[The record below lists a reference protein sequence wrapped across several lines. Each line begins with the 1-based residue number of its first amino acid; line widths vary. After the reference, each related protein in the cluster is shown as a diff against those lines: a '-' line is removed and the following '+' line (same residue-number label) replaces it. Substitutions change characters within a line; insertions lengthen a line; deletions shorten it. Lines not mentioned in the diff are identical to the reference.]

1 MKESLFFSVYEH
13 TFVLKDN
20 LLISRK
26 FIVLKDSSKHIV
38 KWTDFHKYIKSNSTK
53 PAKKIT
59 DDSNQRFYYVVKLLN
74 FAFFEKYNIKRLT
87 DITIDIVKDFLNAYG
102 MGTLPDDVQVRSE
115 STVNLCIK
123 VIIDFLI
130 CLHDENKK
138 TCCFKK
144 TDLFKTIEVRNK
156 YGKIV
161 KKSIPTFEVNYI
173 SEPKT
178 IFRDMPEKAFFI
190 LLDVVVRKHTSI
202 LMLVALSAFAG
213 LRPSES
219 CNVRRLDSKLGPGIR
234 FVVIDGEVVDIIID
248 LKRELNLR
256 SDLQKVGLIK
266 KEREQRVYPL
276 FLKAFYECYQIYM
289 DYMENRTYEAEY
301 GALSVNKQG
310 RAMTY
315 NSFYGKFKKA
325 VQDTIPL
332 LLASNDPEVVN
343 YGHLLQENSLGPHI
357 LRHWFSV
364 RLTLLGED
372 VSGLMYWRGDR
383 SPESALTYLQNK
395 SDLERQFTKVNN
407 EMFDYHMWYSKKLF
421 GGENYD

>member
-1 MKESLFFSVYEH
+1 
-13 TFVLKDN
+13 
-20 LLISRK
+20 
-26 FIVLKDSSKHIV
+26 
-38 KWTDFHKYIKSNSTK
+38 
-53 PAKKIT
+53 
-59 DDSNQRFYYVVKLLN
+59 
-74 FAFFEKYNIKRLT
+74 
-87 DITIDIVKDFLNAYG
+87 
-102 MGTLPDDVQVRSE
+102 
-115 STVNLCIK
+115 
-123 VIIDFLI
+123 
-130 CLHDENKK
+130 
-138 TCCFKK
+138 
-144 TDLFKTIEVRNK
+144 
-156 YGKIV
+156 
-161 KKSIPTFEVNYI
+161 
-173 SEPKT
+173 
-178 IFRDMPEKAFFI
+178 
-190 LLDVVVRKHTSI
+190 
-202 LMLVALSAFAG
+202 MLVAFSAFAG
-213 LRPSES
+213 RRPSES
-219 CNVRRLDSKLGPGIR
+219 CNGRRLDSKLGPGLR
-234 FVVIDGEVVDIIID
+234 FVVVDGEVVDIIID

-266 KEREQRVYPL
+266 KEREQRLYPL

-289 DYMENRTYEAEY
+289 EYMENRTYEAEY

>member
-1 MKESLFFSVYEH
+1 M
-13 TFVLKDN
+13 
-20 LLISRK
+20 
-26 FIVLKDSSKHIV
+26 
-38 KWTDFHKYIKSNSTK
+38 
-53 PAKKIT
+53 
-59 DDSNQRFYYVVKLLN
+59 
-74 FAFFEKYNIKRLT
+74 
-87 DITIDIVKDFLNAYG
+87 
-102 MGTLPDDVQVRSE
+102 
-115 STVNLCIK
+115 
-123 VIIDFLI
+123 
-130 CLHDENKK
+130 
-138 TCCFKK
+138 
-144 TDLFKTIEVRNK
+144 
-156 YGKIV
+156 
-161 KKSIPTFEVNYI
+161 
-173 SEPKT
+173 
-178 IFRDMPEKAFFI
+178 
-190 LLDVVVRKHTSI
+190 
-202 LMLVALSAFAG
+202 
-213 LRPSES
+213 
-219 CNVRRLDSKLGPGIR
+219 
-234 FVVIDGEVVDIIID
+234 
-248 LKRELNLR
+248 
-256 SDLQKVGLIK
+256 
-266 KEREQRVYPL
+266 YPL

-289 DYMENRTYEAEY
+289 EHMENRTYEAEY

-407 EMFDYHMWYSKKLF
+407 EMFDYRMWYSKKLF